1 MRNARGNEIFLMH
14 QPRPLHGIQT
24 DKGWTP
30 ETIADRVLLAMELN
44 FTALENLAVVFFW
57 GPA

>member
-1 MRNARGNEIFLMH
+1 M
-14 QPRPLHGIQT
+14 QT
-24 DKGWTP
+24 DKGWAP